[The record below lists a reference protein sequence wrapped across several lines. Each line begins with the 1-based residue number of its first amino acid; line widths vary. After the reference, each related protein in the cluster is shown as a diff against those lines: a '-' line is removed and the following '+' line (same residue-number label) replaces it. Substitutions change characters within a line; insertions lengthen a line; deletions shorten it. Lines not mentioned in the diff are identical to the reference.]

1 MMPQSYKIVLACF
14 DDSLCIHLLIWGNI
28 KASMAAQCYSS
39 LRKQPQHYH
48 ALVTWAHG
56 IVVLISYQAI
66 DVWGKKK
73 KDSLYAVHANEA
85 FIIRPI
91 T

>member
-1 MMPQSYKIVLACF
+1 MPHSYKIVLACF

-39 LRKQPQHYH
+39 LRKQLQHYH
-48 ALVTWAHG
+48 ALVIWAHG

-66 DVWGKKK
+66 VVWGKKKK
-73 KDSLYAVHANEA
+73 KDSLYTIHASEA
-85 FIIRPI
+85 FIIRSI